1 MKSNSYKRITAYLV
15 DIMIITFISSL
26 ITFVI
31 PTSENYTKLTK
42 QFSNLTEEYANQK
55 ITKEEYLTKG
65 SEINYSLSKETV
77 AESIVTLVIT
87 ITYFVVFTYF
97 MNGETIGKKI
107 MKIKITS
114 SNHKKLTMNNYLIR
128 ALIINSILLQF
139 ISILTIL
146 FLDKKTYLSV
156 YNIISNVFSIIF
168 VVSFMMILFRKDG
181 RGLHDI
187 LANTKVISTEKK
199 EQEVEEKETKKEE
212 EDLKL
217 KDAELIGK

>member
-65 SEINYSLSKETV
+65 SEINYSLSRETV

-114 SNHKKLTMNNYLIR
+114 SNHKKLTMNNYLVR
-128 ALIINSILLQF
+128 SLIINSILLQF

-199 EQEVEEKETKKEE
+199 EQDAEEKETKKE

>member
-1 MKSNSYKRITAYLV
+1 MKSNSYKRITAYFV

-87 ITYFVVFTYF
+87 ISYFVVFTYF

-114 SNHKKLTMNNYLIR
+114 NNHKKLTMNNYLVR
-128 ALIINSILLQF
+128 SLIINSILLQF

-146 FLDKKTYLSV
+146 FLDKTTYLSV

-199 EQEVEEKETKKEE
+199 EQDVTEKETKKE

>member
-65 SEINYSLSKETV
+65 SEINYSLSRETV

-87 ITYFVVFTYF
+87 ISYFVVFTYF

-114 SNHKKLTMNNYLIR
+114 NNHKKLTMNNYLVR
-128 ALIINSILLQF
+128 SLIINSILLQF

-199 EQEVEEKETKKEE
+199 EQDVTEKETKKE

>member
-87 ITYFVVFTYF
+87 ISYFVVFTYF

-114 SNHKKLTMNNYLIR
+114 NNHKKLTMNNYLVR
-128 ALIINSILLQF
+128 SLIINSILLQF

-146 FLDKKTYLSV
+146 FLDKKSYLSV
-156 YNIISNVFSIIF
+156 YNIISNAFSIIF

-187 LANTKVISTEKK
+187 LANTKVSYCYN
-199 EQEVEEKETKKEE
+199 
-212 EDLKL
+212 
-217 KDAELIGK
+217 

>member
-1 MKSNSYKRITAYLV
+1 MKSNSYKRITAYFV

-65 SEINYSLSKETV
+65 SEINYSLSRETV

-87 ITYFVVFTYF
+87 ISYFVVFTYF

-114 SNHKKLTMNNYLIR
+114 NNHKKLTMNNYLVR
-128 ALIINSILLQF
+128 SLIINSILLQF

-199 EQEVEEKETKKEE
+199 EQDVEEKETKKE

>member
-87 ITYFVVFTYF
+87 ISYFVVFTYF

-114 SNHKKLTMNNYLIR
+114 NNHKKLTMNNYLVR
-128 ALIINSILLQF
+128 SLIINSILLQF

-146 FLDKKTYLSV
+146 FLDKTTYLSV

-199 EQEVEEKETKKEE
+199 EQDVTEKETKKE

>member
-1 MKSNSYKRITAYLV
+1 MKSNSYKRITAYFV

-87 ITYFVVFTYF
+87 ISYFVVFTYF

-114 SNHKKLTMNNYLIR
+114 NNQKKLTMNNYLVR
-128 ALIINSILLQF
+128 SLIINSILLQF

-146 FLDKKTYLSV
+146 FLDKTTYLSV

-199 EQEVEEKETKKEE
+199 EQDVTEKETKKE

>member
-87 ITYFVVFTYF
+87 ISYFVVFTYF

-114 SNHKKLTMNNYLIR
+114 NNQKKLTMNNYLVR
-128 ALIINSILLQF
+128 SLIINSILLQF

-146 FLDKKTYLSV
+146 FLDKTTYLSV

-199 EQEVEEKETKKEE
+199 EQDVTEKETKKE

>member
-65 SEINYSLSKETV
+65 SEIKYSLSKETV

-87 ITYFVVFTYF
+87 ISYFVVFTYF

-114 SNHKKLTMNNYLIR
+114 NNQKKLTMNNYLVR
-128 ALIINSILLQF
+128 SLIINSILLQF

-146 FLDKKTYLSV
+146 FLDKTTYLSV

-199 EQEVEEKETKKEE
+199 DQDVTEKETKKE

>member
-1 MKSNSYKRITAYLV
+1 MKSNSYKRITAYFV

-65 SEINYSLSKETV
+65 SEINYSLSRETV

-87 ITYFVVFTYF
+87 ISYFVVFTYF

-114 SNHKKLTMNNYLIR
+114 NNHKKLTMNNYLVR
-128 ALIINSILLQF
+128 SLIINSILLQF

-199 EQEVEEKETKKEE
+199 EQDVTEKETKKE

>member
-1 MKSNSYKRITAYLV
+1 MKSNSYKRITAYFV

-65 SEINYSLSKETV
+65 SEINYSLSRETV

-87 ITYFVVFTYF
+87 ISYFVVFTYF

-114 SNHKKLTMNNYLIR
+114 NNQKKLTMNNYLVR
-128 ALIINSILLQF
+128 SLIINSILLQF

-199 EQEVEEKETKKEE
+199 EQDVTEKETKKE

>member
-87 ITYFVVFTYF
+87 ISYFVVFTYF

-114 SNHKKLTMNNYLIR
+114 NNQKKLTMNNYLVR
-128 ALIINSILLQF
+128 SLIINSILLQF

-146 FLDKKTYLSV
+146 FLDKTTYLSV

-199 EQEVEEKETKKEE
+199 EQDVEEKETKKE

>member
-114 SNHKKLTMNNYLIR
+114 SNHKKLTMNNYLVR

-199 EQEVEEKETKKEE
+199 EQDATEKETKKE

>member
-15 DIMIITFISSL
+15 DIILITFISSL

-31 PTSENYTKLTK
+31 PTNENYNKLIK

-55 ITKEEYLTKG
+55 ITKEEYLVKG
-65 SEINYSLSKETV
+65 NDINYSLSKETV

-114 SNHKKLTMNNYLIR
+114 NNRKKLTMNNYLIR
-128 ALIINSILLQF
+128 SLIINSILLQF

-146 FLDKKTYLSV
+146 FLDKKTYLSI
-156 YNIISNVFSIIF
+156 YSIISNLFSIIF
-168 VVSFMMILFRKDG
+168 VVSLMMILFRKDG

-199 EQEVEEKETKKEE
+199 EKNVAEKETKKED

>member
-65 SEINYSLSKETV
+65 SKINYSLSRETV

-114 SNHKKLTMNNYLIR
+114 SNHKKLTMNNYLVR
-128 ALIINSILLQF
+128 SLIINSILLQF

-199 EQEVEEKETKKEE
+199 EQDAEEKETKKE

>member
-87 ITYFVVFTYF
+87 ISYFVVFTYF

-114 SNHKKLTMNNYLIR
+114 NNQKKLTMNNYLVR
-128 ALIINSILLQF
+128 SLIINSILLQF

-199 EQEVEEKETKKEE
+199 EQDVTEKETKKE

>member
-65 SEINYSLSKETV
+65 SEINYSLSRETV

-87 ITYFVVFTYF
+87 ISYFVVFTYF

-114 SNHKKLTMNNYLIR
+114 NNHKKLTMNNYLVR
-128 ALIINSILLQF
+128 SLIINSILLQF

-199 EQEVEEKETKKEE
+199 EQDVEEKETKKE

>member
-87 ITYFVVFTYF
+87 ISYFVVFTYF

-114 SNHKKLTMNNYLIR
+114 NNHKKLTMNNYLVR
-128 ALIINSILLQF
+128 SLIINSILLQF

-156 YNIISNVFSIIF
+156 YNIISNAFSIIF

-199 EQEVEEKETKKEE
+199 EQDVTEKETKKE